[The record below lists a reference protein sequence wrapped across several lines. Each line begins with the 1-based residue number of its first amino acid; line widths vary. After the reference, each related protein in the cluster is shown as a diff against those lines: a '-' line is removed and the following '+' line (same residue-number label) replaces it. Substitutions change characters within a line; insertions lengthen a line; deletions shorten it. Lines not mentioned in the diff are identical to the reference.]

1 MMIAELLDQ
10 RMTTMPVML
19 DDGLYEN
26 SGGATGGSSSEG
38 SSYNYGASI
47 EKMGKDFVTVS
58 VHLKVERSGEAE
70 FNFEE
75 KLQVFK
81 DRITEVRP
89 EPRIRIRA
97 YFERAEK
104 P

>member
-1 MMIAELLDQ
+1 
-10 RMTTMPVML
+10 MTTMPVML

-26 SGGATGGSSSEG
+26 SGGATGGSSSDG

-58 VHLKVERSGEAE
+58 VQLKVERRGEVE

-75 KLQVFK
+75 KLQVYK

-97 YFERAEK
+97 YFERVKK

>member
-1 MMIAELLDQ
+1 MDRLSI
-10 RMTTMPVML
+10 
-19 DDGLYEN
+19 
-26 SGGATGGSSSEG
+26 GGSSSEG
-38 SSYNYGASI
+38 GSYQYGASI
-47 EKMGKDFVTVS
+47 EKIGKDFVAIS
-58 VHLKVERSGEAE
+58 VHLKVGHRGEAE

-75 KLQVFK
+75 KLQVYK

-97 YFERAEK
+97 YFERAEQ